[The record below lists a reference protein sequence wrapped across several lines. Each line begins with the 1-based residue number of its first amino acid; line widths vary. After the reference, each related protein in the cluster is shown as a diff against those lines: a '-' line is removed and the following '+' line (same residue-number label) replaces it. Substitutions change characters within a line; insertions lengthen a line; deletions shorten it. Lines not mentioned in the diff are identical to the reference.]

1 MGKRARK
8 TRWRALDIADEHS
21 DSEESNTNSSAVSS
35 RYSRSNGYY
44 SKFSNSSQSTPARRR
59 YNQYDGSTKS
69 TRSSSTTS
77 ETKITFNEDE
87 YTRITTPRQDVLFKK
102 GYLNKP
108 KTYHNQTSTGN
119 STISTGNSTEN
130 GTPDHQSADLE
141 YESQFVFPN
150 GFVDQNGIYYVNSYE
165 PYPLMLF
172 NPPTYYQEFT
182 NSKSKRYS
190 TGSLSESMSPNN
202 EEVTSQD
209 YSQSGGEA
217 SNGGVSD
224 YNNGAPPVF
233 NMVYTGYYVNDVCPP
248 TDNANGHHYTGEPVK
263 KLRKRKERKSSKTI
277 PGDSSEYTDENSDNE
292 RTETLLNVPQDIKQK
307 ENCAERS
314 VPTQPNDV
322 ERVSDVPLKTV
333 NENSN
338 SIIVNHNDHA
348 QKTDDQAQDLKTSST
363 LKADAEEFI
372 PRGFQPLAPPPNLKI
387 LPPNFMPIPLVPLG
401 APHPAAFI
409 PPGFPI
415 NFIPQPMGQKM
426 FPPTPNFVPYPPPVV
441 PEQATESLNE
451 VAPQDTERES
461 TATPSHTPT
470 VDDGKTLQVHSKTI
484 DIATVVS
491 KLEAVKL
498 ERHGDATK
506 AVINESKPFR
516 NAPRLGSKPPTFKK
530 HYYNNNKFRNSP
542 VRSGDATPG
551 DAGSPQHFR
560 LSPARSVQ
568 NVETTNSSHQ
578 VKPEQN
584 ITERQQKVRSWKNHE
599 SPIKRYNNPMYQRSP
614 EKTPTPVRN
623 NVQPF
628 RKSFLL
634 NGQNKKPEESK
645 PVPVVEQPKTET
657 TKLKPN
663 SQWISVSSRKKKK
676 NKSVDG
682 EIDNDDHEA
691 PTCDESSD
699 LFETYDVNQLVDVV
713 PPLKEDDKTIE
724 EILISMAPQAEVSK
738 PLDIVIPEV
747 REIER
752 TLLDKVVEEVEPTE
766 TKEPQI
772 VNTKTPQIKKSKKGT
787 QKPLLKKVIITDIFK
802 EPETPVIEAPTKKTV
817 AAPIENT
824 KVTVEKEVTPEPES
838 EPQDKK
844 PKRKKNKSKSSK
856 TNSSSDQTTKED
868 TSYLLINE
876 ELTLEKTN
884 DEISLELDQLIQKGM
899 YSSLQE
905 KIKTINV
912 EPDMDA
918 FFKTMGVGAKPAPV
932 MKAPDFNRIFQ
943 STRQFLKPNMTLPI
957 RPLDM
962 F

>member
-1 MGKRARK
+1 M
-8 TRWRALDIADEHS
+8 
-21 DSEESNTNSSAVSS
+21 
-35 RYSRSNGYY
+35 
-44 SKFSNSSQSTPARRR
+44 
-59 YNQYDGSTKS
+59 
-69 TRSSSTTS
+69 
-77 ETKITFNEDE
+77 
-87 YTRITTPRQDVLFKK
+87 
-102 GYLNKP
+102 
-108 KTYHNQTSTGN
+108 
-119 STISTGNSTEN
+119 IS
-130 GTPDHQSADLE
+130 
-141 YESQFVFPN
+141 
-150 GFVDQNGIYYVNSYE
+150 
-165 PYPLMLF
+165 
-172 NPPTYYQEFT
+172 
-182 NSKSKRYS
+182 
-190 TGSLSESMSPNN
+190 
-202 EEVTSQD
+202 
-209 YSQSGGEA
+209 
-217 SNGGVSD
+217 
-224 YNNGAPPVF
+224 
-233 NMVYTGYYVNDVCPP
+233 
-248 TDNANGHHYTGEPVK
+248 DNANGHHYTGEPVK

-292 RTETLLNVPQDIKQK
+292 RTETLLNVPQDIKPK

-568 NVETTNSSHQ
+568 NVETTTSSHH

-628 RKSFLL
+628 RKSFIL

-899 YSSLQE
+899 YSSLQK

-943 STRQFLKPNMTLPI
+943 STRQFLKPNMVSVEHQHSTDMGVADNNIKTCSSAADAADPSSGHVLENVVAFGPETPADDDAPPQADKTLYPI
-957 RPLDM
+957 TEAVKEWMCRTRETTPDVDILKSPSDIQKEFYPIDCSDDEDEEVTLFASDETLNEVEEDLLEYWDNDVSIVVSKDCDLSKDINGYGDKVCADGKCCDKCRTDSIKQGDEEIEVYESKYGQSETFLRM
-962 F
+962 QDNEKKNEGPRLPHRAVCCSLQ